1 MPGLR
6 NIPSRKERTVTDHLP
21 TYLSISSTYF
31 FNLPALISSSSPTT
45 GTHRKL
51 SLLSN
56 HHQSTNPN
64 TNNTAKMTELKA
76 GDNFPEGV
84 FFSYIPPTPEISKFS
99 TCGTPVPYNASQGT

>member
-1 MPGLR
+1 MHGGCPALER
-6 NIPSRKERTVTDHLP
+6 FQSRKERTVTDHLSI
-21 TYLSISSTYF
+21 YLVHISSTSRLLSF
-31 FNLPALISSSSPTT
+31 LPLSNLIPLTTHFSLITTNLPT
-45 GTHRKL
+45 
-51 SLLSN
+51 
-56 HHQSTNPN
+56 N

>member
-1 MPGLR
+1 MPGGCPALEDFRHGRSEPSPTIYLYILCIFLR
-6 NIPSRKERTVTDHLP
+6 PLGSYLFFLKLDTPHNTHLSLITTNLP
-21 TYLSISSTYF
+21 T
-31 FNLPALISSSSPTT
+31 
-45 GTHRKL
+45 
-51 SLLSN
+51 
-56 HHQSTNPN
+56 N

>member
-1 MPGLR
+1 MPGIR
-6 NIPSRKERTVTDHLP
+6 KISVTEGANRHRPSI
-21 TYLSISSTYF
+21 YISCAYF
-31 FNLPALISSSSPTT
+31 FNLSALIFSSSLKLDTPHSSHFSLITTNLPT
-45 GTHRKL
+45 
-51 SLLSN
+51 
-56 HHQSTNPN
+56 N